1 MHRGR
6 SEKRSGQAGKGN
18 VEQEQTIGTV
28 NPLHEAK
35 AMKTRSELWKHRDFL
50 NVWAAETISVF
61 GSQFYLIAMPLVA
74 VLALDA
80 TEAEMGILFAVEMSP
95 FLIFGLFAGVLADR
109 KERRR
114 MMIICDFGRAFILA
128 AIPVAWYLD
137 MLTWAVMFAVAFVAG
152 VFTAFFDIAY
162 QAYLPVLVK
171 RNQLLDANSKLETS
185 RSSSQVAGPS
195 IAGVVVDVVGAP
207 LALLTNSISFLG
219 SAVFLLRVKNRENFD
234 KRSAHKPVMTEI
246 REGLRIV
253 LKNPIL
259 RGIAGCT
266 STGNL
271 FGSMFFALMILFM
284 VDSLQLNPTWI
295 GAVFAV
301 GAIGAVVGAL
311 VSSHIVSAIGLGR
324 TIVLSAALSGIPI
337 ILLVLAYP
345 GNALIL
351 LTPLMFAN
359 GLLMVLYNVNQVS
372 LRQAITPDHLQGKMN
387 ATMRFLVWGV
397 FPIGGLLGGY
407 LGEAFG
413 IKTMI
418 LISGIGTLFSVIWLL
433 VSPVGKIESI
443 PEAGAESMK
452 RRVKRL
458 RDSAESRSG

>member
-1 MHRGR
+1 M
-6 SEKRSGQAGKGN
+6 
-18 VEQEQTIGTV
+18 
-28 NPLHEAK
+28 K
-35 AMKTRSELWKHRDFL
+35 ARSELWKHRDFL

-74 VLALDA
+74 VLVLDA
-80 TEAEMGILFAVEMSP
+80 SESDMGLLFAVEMSP

-114 MMIICDFGRAFILA
+114 MMIICDFGRAFTLA
-128 AIPVAWYLD
+128 VIPVAWYFD
-137 MLTWAVMFAVAFVAG
+137 VLTWSIMFAVAFTAG

-195 IAGVVVDVVGAP
+195 IAGVVVDLVSAP
-207 LALLTNSISFLG
+207 LAVLTNSISFLA
-219 SAVFLLRVKNRENFD
+219 SAAFLLRVKNRENVD

-246 REGLRIV
+246 REGLCIV

-295 GAVFAV
+295 GVIFAV
-301 GAIGAVVGAL
+301 GAIGAVAGAL
-311 VSSHIVSAIGLGR
+311 VSSRIVSAIGLGR
-324 TIVLSAALSGIPI
+324 TIVISAALSGIPI

-351 LTPLMFAN
+351 LTPLMFVN

-418 LISGIGTLFSVIWLL
+418 LISGIGTLFSVIWLVL
-433 VSPVGKIESI
+433 SPVGKIESI
-443 PEAGAESMK
+443 PEVESGSAG
-452 RRVKRL
+452 RRVRQL
-458 RDSAESRSG
+458 RKGSESKSGG